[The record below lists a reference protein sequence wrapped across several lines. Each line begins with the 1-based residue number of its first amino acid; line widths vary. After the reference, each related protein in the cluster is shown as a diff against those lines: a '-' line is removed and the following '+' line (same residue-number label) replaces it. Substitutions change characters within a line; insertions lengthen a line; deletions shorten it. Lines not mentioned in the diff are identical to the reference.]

1 MISQENENV
10 DLVENILG
18 SKARLKVIKALAL
31 NSELSITQIIKK
43 TKLNHKNV
51 ITHLNYLK
59 TLNLVQEKRFGRIKI
74 FRYKLEN
81 LRANSLKKFIQIWES
96 NAYNNDRSI

>member
-1 MISQENENV
+1 VENV
-10 DLVENILG
+10 LG
-18 SKARLKVIKALAL
+18 SKARLKVLKALAL

-51 ITHLNYLK
+51 IKHLNHLI

-74 FRYKLEN
+74 FRYRFEN
-81 LRANSLKKFIQIWES
+81 LKAKSLKNFINIWES
-96 NAYNNDRSI
+96 DLYTNDHNI